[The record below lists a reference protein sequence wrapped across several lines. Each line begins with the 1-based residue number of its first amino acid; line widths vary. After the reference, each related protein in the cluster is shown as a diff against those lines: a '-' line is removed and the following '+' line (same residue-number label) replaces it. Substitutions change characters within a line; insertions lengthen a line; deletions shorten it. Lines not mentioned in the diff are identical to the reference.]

1 MKKELKIEVKGVT
14 KAFQNKKKAA
24 QRVLNEVNLNIY
36 QGEFICLLGPSGC
49 GKTTLLN
56 LLAGFEKPSTG
67 QIIIDGRQVLGPHPK
82 HITLFQNYG
91 LFPWRDVL
99 KNIEYGLEVAGIPA
113 DERRHRAM
121 EYIRMV
127 GLENFINH
135 HPAELSG
142 GMQQRVALARA
153 LAVDP
158 DIIFM
163 DEPFA
168 ALDAITR
175 IKMQDEIERIWL
187 EKHKTVVFVTHD
199 IDEAVYLADKVV
211 VMTPHPGKIS
221 NIINI
226 ELGRPRN
233 RNHWDF
239 IKYRDQIFMEFS
251 LQKDSS
257 IEYEI

>member
-1 MKKELKIEVKGVT
+1 
-14 KAFQNKKKAA
+14 
-24 QRVLNEVNLNIY
+24 
-36 QGEFICLLGPSGC
+36 
-49 GKTTLLN
+49 
-56 LLAGFEKPSTG
+56 LAGFEKPSAGSVSING
-67 QIIIDGRQVLGPHPK
+67 QEVMGPHPK
-82 HITLFQNYG
+82 HITLFQNYA
-91 LFPWRDVL
+91 LFPWRDVR
-99 KNIEYGLEVAGIPA
+99 KNIEYGLEVARVPVN
-113 DERRHRAM
+113 ERRQRAM

-142 GMQQRVALARA
+142 GMQQRVAIARA

-163 DEPFA
+163 DEPFG

-187 EKHKTVVFVTHD
+187 EKQKTVVFVTHD
-199 IDEAVYLADKVV
+199 IDEAVYLADRVV

-221 NIINI
+221 SIINI
-226 ELGRPRN
+226 ELGRSRN
-233 RNHWDF
+233 RNNWDF

-251 LQKDSS
+251 LQKDTS